1 MSALSATFLRA
12 RNRKMYI
19 LRSAMLT
26 HGARRA
32 ARLAGLLK
40 KLPIVDASSD
50 PAGNFLQAGEAAL
63 FTDDKND
70 PLTLRTCQSTRCV
83 TSRQLHNQLGE
94 KRKRNSQRRSRRRA
108 AQGPAVEWTSPPG
121 VLLRISESSFIWN

>member
-70 PLTLRTCQSTRCV
+70 PLTLRAPARALGALPRDSCITNSARRESAILSTD
-83 TSRQLHNQLGE
+83 QGAAP
-94 KRKRNSQRRSRRRA
+94 RKGRR
-108 AQGPAVEWTSPPG
+108 
-121 VLLRISESSFIWN
+121 